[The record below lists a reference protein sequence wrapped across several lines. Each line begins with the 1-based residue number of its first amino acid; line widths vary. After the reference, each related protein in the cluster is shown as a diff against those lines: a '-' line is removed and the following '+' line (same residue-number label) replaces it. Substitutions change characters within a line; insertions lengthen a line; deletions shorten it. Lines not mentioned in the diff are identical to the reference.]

1 MEKVTPSGQFYKIR
15 DLNIG
20 LLWPQVSALP
30 LSVTLGEFLLEP
42 LFPVLL
48 HRR

>member
-1 MEKVTPSGQFYKIR
+1 MTPSGQFYKIR
-15 DLNIG
+15 DLDIG

-30 LSVTLGEFLLEP
+30 LSVTLGQFLLEP

>member
-1 MEKVTPSGQFYKIR
+1 MTPSRQFYKIG

-20 LLWPQVSALP
+20 RLWPQVSALP

-42 LFPVLL
+42 LLPVLL